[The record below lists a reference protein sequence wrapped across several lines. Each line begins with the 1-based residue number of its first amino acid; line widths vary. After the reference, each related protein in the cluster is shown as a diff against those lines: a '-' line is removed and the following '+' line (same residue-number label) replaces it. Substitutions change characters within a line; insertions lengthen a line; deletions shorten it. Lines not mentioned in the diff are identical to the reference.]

1 MRKEKAMNLAWNKQV
16 LESQEDV
23 EAYVDA
29 LRQQLLSL
37 IKQNK
42 NIMLN

>member
-1 MRKEKAMNLAWNKQV
+1 MNLAWNKQV